1 MKSERLVI
9 AAALAVAAACSGGDD
24 EAPAPVAPVA
34 IEDAAPPAPVVEA
47 FDAGPDEAAA
57 LRELGAR
64 PAWEA
69 VIDRAELLARR
80 GDGGAVVGTLVEGEG
95 GLLLVDD
102 EAGDGALAIRVR
114 APAGMQVDA
123 PFRALVWGAWIAADG
138 RWLWQATR
146 VARLGPATAP
156 AVPPGLVARPGTAP
170 EGAVAVSRVERRGG
184 AIVFAVVGA
193 PDDIG
198 DGWLVADAPGQTPV
212 ARLFLPGER
221 EPYGGQNYL
230 AEGERWQLEI
240 GRQYALEV
248 GRVRRA
254 RDGSTILRART
265 PPKLL

>member
-1 MKSERLVI
+1 
-9 AAALAVAAACSGGDD
+9 D

-47 FDAGPDEAAA
+47 FDAGADEAAA

-114 APAGMQVDA
+114 APAGMQVEA
-123 PFRALVWGAWIAADG
+123 PFRALVWGAWVAEDG

-146 VARLGPATAP
+146 VARLGP
-156 AVPPGLVARPGTAP
+156 
-170 EGAVAVSRVERRGG
+170 
-184 AIVFAVVGA
+184 
-193 PDDIG
+193 
-198 DGWLVADAPGQTPV
+198 
-212 ARLFLPGER
+212 
-221 EPYGGQNYL
+221 
-230 AEGERWQLEI
+230 
-240 GRQYALEV
+240 
-248 GRVRRA
+248 
-254 RDGSTILRART
+254 
-265 PPKLL
+265 